1 MLVPAGCDALSTD
14 SLSQQ
19 TIAIATAASMQ
30 VGISHV
36 SYGGCSSSGNS
47 RRLSIFTT
55 SPSSL
60 RYLASNSF
68 QSISAKNLVAVP
80 LLPFSSVDDAQA
92 LFSVLPSHIEW
103 SQVLRR
109 FFISPVC
116 MYECKSPNS
125 RVFKRKLYSQHEENF
140 ERFGAKL
147 NAQVSVR
154 PQLLKCSRR

>member
-36 SYGGCSSSGNS
+36 SYGCCSSGNS
-47 RRLSIFTT
+47 RRLSTFTT

-68 QSISAKNLVAVP
+68 QSISAKNLVAVL
-80 LLPFSSVDDAQA
+80 LLPFSSVDNAQA

-116 MYECKSPNS
+116 MYVCKSPNS
-125 RVFKRKLYSQHEENF
+125 RIFKRKLYSQHEENF

-147 NAQVSVR
+147 IAQVSVR
-154 PQLLKCSRR
+154 PQLLNCSRR

>member
-36 SYGGCSSSGNS
+36 SYGGCSNGNS

-103 SQVLRR
+103 SKFYAGFL
-109 FFISPVC
+109 FHLYVC
-116 MYECKSPNS
+116 MNVS
-125 RVFKRKLYSQHEENF
+125 RLTAAFSSGNF
-140 ERFGAKL
+140 TRNMKKTSNDLGP
-147 NAQVSVR
+147 S
-154 PQLLKCSRR
+154 